1 VLNAPFTSFSRLGTG
16 ARRCHEAAMARDKGR
31 DARSGGSLL
40 AIAIIAGAV
49 AGSLLGQASVG
60 VLAGAGAGLLMLL
73 IVWLIDRRRSR

>member
-1 VLNAPFTSFSRLGTG
+1 
-16 ARRCHEAAMARDKGR
+16 MARDKGR